1 MLFFLSTQSKSIK
14 KTKFGACLFGPI
26 GKEMGGEGELRGWGW
41 AEQLF
46 QDLGPPWEWGRLA
59 LDCRE
64 KGEQQWGT
72 ENKEG
77 DLWGG

>member
-1 MLFFLSTQSKSIK
+1 
-14 KTKFGACLFGPI
+14 
-26 GKEMGGEGELRGWGW
+26 MGGEGELRGWGW

-64 KGEQQWGT
+64 KGEQQRGT